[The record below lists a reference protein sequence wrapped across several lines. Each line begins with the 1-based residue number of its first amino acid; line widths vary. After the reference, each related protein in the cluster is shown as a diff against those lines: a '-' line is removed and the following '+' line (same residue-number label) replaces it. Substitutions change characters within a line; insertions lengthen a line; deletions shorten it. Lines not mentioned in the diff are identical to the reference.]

1 MNLKIAVLRGD
12 GIGPEVTEQ
21 ALRVLRAVGESTG
34 SEFTLNDYAIG
45 GAAIDAFGSPLP
57 PETLDGVLAS
67 DAVLLGAVG
76 SPAHDG
82 LHAGS
87 RPEAGLLALRT
98 ACGAFAN
105 LRPARTFKALLACSP
120 LKSEIIR
127 GADILIV
134 RELLGGLYF
143 GTPRGIV
150 ADADAP
156 YAVNSMRYSESEVE
170 RVARVAFEAAQGRRN
185 RVTSVDKANVLE
197 VSRLW
202 RDVVTRVAKDYPD
215 VELDHVY
222 VDACAMYLVTNP
234 TRFDVVLTE
243 NMFGDILSDEASAL
257 TGALGMLPSA
267 SLGGAVAIYEPV
279 HGSAPTIAGK
289 GIANPLGAI
298 ASAAMLL
305 RHSAALPLEA
315 DDIEQA
321 IELVLAD
328 GYRTTD
334 LPATPEARIVGTEE
348 MGNLVV
354 EALVG
359 LLDMRH
365 PYHAV

>member
-1 MNLKIAVLRGD
+1 MNLTIAVLGGD

-21 ALRVLRAVGESTG
+21 ALRVLRAVGEATG
-34 SEFTLNDYAIG
+34 SDLAFAEYAIG
-45 GAAIDAFGSPLP
+45 GAAIERFGTPFP
-57 PETLDGVLAS
+57 AETLDGVLAS

-76 SPAHDG
+76 APAFDA
-82 LHAGS
+82 LAANA

-105 LRPARTFKALLACSP
+105 MRPARAFDALVECSP
-120 LKSEIIR
+120 LRPDVVR
-127 GADILIV
+127 GSDVLIV

-150 ADADAP
+150 ADATSP
-156 YAVNSMRYSESEVE
+156 YAINTLRYSEGEVE
-170 RVARVAFEAAQGRRN
+170 RVARVAFEAARGRRN

-202 RDVVTRVAKDYPD
+202 RDVVVRVARDYPD
-215 VELDHVY
+215 VELEHLY
-222 VDACAMYLVTNP
+222 VDACAMFLVTNP
-234 TRFDVVLTE
+234 TRFDVMLTE
-243 NMFGDILSDEASAL
+243 NMFGDILSDEAAAL

-267 SLGGAVAIYEPV
+267 SVGGAVDIYEPI

-289 GIANPLGAI
+289 GVANPLGAI

-305 RHSAALPLEA
+305 RHTANLPFAANDVER
-315 DDIEQA
+315 A
-321 IELVLAD
+321 IELVLAE
-328 GYRTTD
+328 GYRTPD
-334 LPATPEARIVGTEE
+334 LPATPDTRLVGTEE
-348 MGNLVV
+348 MGALVV

-359 LLDMRH
+359 LLDIRH